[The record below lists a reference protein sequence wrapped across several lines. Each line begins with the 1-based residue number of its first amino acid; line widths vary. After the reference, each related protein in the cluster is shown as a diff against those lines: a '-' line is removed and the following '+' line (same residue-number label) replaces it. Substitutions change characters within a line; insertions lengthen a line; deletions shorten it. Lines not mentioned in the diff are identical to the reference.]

1 MQIAIEGRGN
11 LNHII
16 DDPLAPIDTT
26 YTQWKQRNSVD
37 ISPSIQLK
45 NCLLIPDLSNKLL
58 SISQLTKELDCNVLL
73 TSFNCIVQ
81 DAQTGRSLGVVLRE
95 EDYIMWMRQVKKVKR
110 RLLMGLLTINYGCGT
125 NI

>member
-58 SISQLTKELDCNVLL
+58 SISQLTKELDCYVLL
-73 TSFNCIVQ
+73 TSFN
-81 DAQTGRSLGVVLRE
+81 VLCRMLKRGDHWAWYRE
-95 EDYIMWMRQVKKVKR
+95 R
-110 RLLMGLLTINYGCGT
+110 RTILCG
-125 NI
+125 